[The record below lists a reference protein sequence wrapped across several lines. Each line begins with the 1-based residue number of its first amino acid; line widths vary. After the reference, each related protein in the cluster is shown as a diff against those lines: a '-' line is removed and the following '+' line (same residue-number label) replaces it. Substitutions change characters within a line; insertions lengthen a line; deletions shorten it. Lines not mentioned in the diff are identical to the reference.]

1 MKARVPDGY
10 GKQSRNQMLEKL
22 NQMQAEMEA
31 AQTELSE
38 KEYTAAAG
46 GGMVEATVNGAHKVI
61 SVNIKPEVVDPE
73 DTEMLG
79 DLVAAAVNAAIEEAS
94 RDYETRMGGI
104 TGGLEIPGLR

>member
-31 AQTELSE
+31 AQAELSE
-38 KEYTAAAG
+38 KEYSASVG
-46 GGMVEATVNGAHKVI
+46 GGMVEATVNGSHRVL

-104 TGGLEIPGLR
+104 TGGLDIPGLR

>member
-1 MKARVPDGY
+1 
-10 GKQSRNQMLEKL
+10 MLEKL

-31 AQTELSE
+31 AQAELSE

-46 GGMVEATVNGAHKVI
+46 GGMVEATVNGSHKVI
-61 SVNIKPEVVDPE
+61 AVNIKPEVVDPE

-104 TGGLEIPGLR
+104 TGGLDIPGLR

>member
-10 GKQSRNQMLEKL
+10 GKQNRNQMIEKL
-22 NQMQAEMEA
+22 NKMQADMEA
-31 AQTELSE
+31 AQAELSE
-38 KEYTAAAG
+38 KEYTASAG
-46 GGMVEATVNGAHKVI
+46 GGMVEATVNGGHKVL

-79 DLVAAAVNAAIEEAS
+79 DLVAAAVNAAIDAAS
-94 RDYETRMGGI
+94 ADYSSTMDGI